1 MCIMIKTLVP
11 MRYTK
16 SCACLIGAAAR
27 DLEISK
33 RKAMLRVDGINKK
46 LKTIKDAK
54 KIAKLR
60 AEKRELIES
69 IKESNKHKK
78 AVKKRFDEH
87 VKKSGYV
94 PPKFKKA

>member
-1 MCIMIKTLVP
+1 MVSI
-11 MRYTK
+11 RHTK

-33 RKAMLRVDGINKK
+33 RKTALKVDDINKK

-54 KIAKLR
+54 KLADLKAK
-60 AEKRELIES
+60 KMELMKS
-69 IKESNKHKK
+69 IKQADKHKK

-94 PPKFKKA
+94 PPKFKEA

>member
-1 MCIMIKTLVP
+1 
-11 MRYTK
+11 MRQTK

-33 RKAMLRVDGINKK
+33 RKTTLKIEEINKK
-46 LKTIKDAK
+46 LKSVKDPK
-54 KIAKLR
+54 KTVKLK
-60 AEKRELIES
+60 AEKRELMAT
-69 IKESNKHKK
+69 IKEIDNHKK
-78 AVKKRFDEH
+78 NVKKRFDEH

>member
-1 MCIMIKTLVP
+1 MVA

-33 RKAMLRVDGINKK
+33 RKIMLRVDDINKK

-54 KIAKLR
+54 KITKLKD
-60 AEKRELIES
+60 EKRELMES
-69 IKESNKHKK
+69 IKEANRHKK

-87 VKKSGYV
+87 IKKSGYV
-94 PPKFKKA
+94 PPKLRKT

>member
-1 MCIMIKTLVP
+1 MVV

-33 RKAMLRVDGINKK
+33 RKIMLRVDDINKK

-54 KIAKLR
+54 KITMLK
-60 AEKRELIES
+60 AEKRELMGS
-69 IKESNKHKK
+69 IKEANRYKK

-87 VKKSGYV
+87 AKKSGYA
-94 PPKFKKA
+94 PPKFKRA